1 MEHIRKVIEIAEK
14 LELKNI
20 VSELEKIDFRS
31 KQSDAKIVIPLVGE
45 FSSGKTTLINA
56 LTDSKKL
63 ETATEPTTATIY
75 DIHFGC
81 ERCYAEVITE
91 CDEKRVIEDI
101 ADLKNKELI
110 NSKVVTVFDTST
122 KVSSSTILVDT
133 PGLSSPDPKHKQ
145 TLVTFLPMADA
156 ILLVS
161 DVNQQVTRSLSDFV
175 STMEFSKKPIY
186 LVLTKCDTKTEQ
198 EVADAKKYIE
208 ENIKIP
214 VKNIVA
220 VSASENKLDELC
232 MLLQE
237 VQKTKTEIIRQVD
250 GQRYVN
256 CVKFMIEHIE
266 GLMKASGSDKELDDA
281 IFACQDDL
289 KKVER
294 AITRF
299 VESLQDEVKDL
310 ERSIQRKFE
319 DLVSSKLNDLAVSKS
334 SNYNAE
340 AISIIGNVTS
350 LMMNEYKNN
359 VKHILKN
366 KITEVRIPE
375 LDSDLR
381 NFENIDFSVVGISA
395 VDYDIDLNCM
405 GHEYDKI
412 IKTGLIVAAT
422 AAAVIVG
429 SSISESS
436 SEEEFSDGTIP
447 SIEESELEGY
457 GNEVDYDEISIID
470 SATDLGSIYASKKMM
485 DRMDDFSQ
493 TAQITSQTMQENVN
507 VRNNS
512 YSDKG
517 LLDTMIGKITDSLM
531 GKPQRVRAVSEYIDL
546 TLSPNFK
553 TGVESSSS
561 YIIDSV
567 KNSLVTEM
575 SGVLNQKKDALSK
588 LKIERREKTEEFNL
602 KIKMLKEYKSFLLT
616 I

>member
-45 FSSGKTTLINA
+45 FASGKTALINA

-81 ERCYAEVITE
+81 ERSYAEVITE

-198 EVADAKKYIE
+198 EVEDAKKYIE

-294 AITRF
+294 SINRF
-299 VESLQDEVKDL
+299 IETVKSDVEDL
-310 ERSIQRKFE
+310 ERNIHRKFE
-319 DLVSSKLNDLAVSKS
+319 DFVSSRLNNLAVSKS

-340 AISIIGNVTS
+340 AISIISNSTS
-350 LMMNEYKNN
+350 LFLNEYKSGIGDLIRD
-359 VKHILKN
+359 KIKN
-366 KITEVRIPE
+366 LQISEQKLE
-375 LDSDLR
+375 LGGV
-381 NFENIDFSVVGISA
+381 ENIDLSSFQIS
-395 VDYDIDLNCM
+395 DFNCDIDLNSM
-405 GHEYDKI
+405 GHEYDKY

-422 AAAVIVG
+422 VAVVATAGSASAAAVPAGTTAVASAGTAGVATAVDVLDTVTDVG
-429 SSISESS
+429 SIVSNSRTVDRINDYANTAMTAARTVQNIGSEMC
-436 SEEEFSDGTIP
+436 EE
-447 SIEESELEGY
+447 
-457 GNEVDYDEISIID
+457 
-470 SATDLGSIYASKKMM
+470 
-485 DRMDDFSQ
+485 
-493 TAQITSQTMQENVN
+493 
-507 VRNNS
+507 
-512 YSDKG
+512 KG
-517 LLDTMIGKITDSLM
+517 LLDSLIGTITDDAM
-531 GKPQRVRAVSEYIDL
+531 GKPQRVRAVRNYVDM
-546 TLSPNFK
+546 TLAPKFK
-553 TGVESSSS
+553 SSLQVVSS
-561 YIIDSV
+561 DIIKSIRNALLADTSD
-567 KNSLVTEM
+567 
-575 SGVLNQKKDALSK
+575 VLEQKREALSK
-588 LKIERREKTEEFNL
+588 LKLEKEEKKDAFNQKIETL
-602 KIKMLKEYKSFLLT
+602 KDYKSFLLT

>member
-198 EVADAKKYIE
+198 EVEDAKKYIE

-232 MLLQE
+232 VLLQE

-294 AITRF
+294 SINRF
-299 VESLQDEVKDL
+299 IETVKSDVEDL
-310 ERSIQRKFE
+310 ERNIHRKFE
-319 DLVSSKLNDLAVSKS
+319 DFVSSRLNNLAVSKS

-340 AISIIGNVTS
+340 AISIISSSTS
-350 LMMNEYKNN
+350 LFLNEYKSGIGDL
-359 VKHILKN
+359 VRDKIKN
-366 KITEVRIPE
+366 LQISEQKLE
-375 LDSDLR
+375 LGGV
-381 NFENIDFSVVGISA
+381 ENIDLSSFQISD
-395 VDYDIDLNCM
+395 VNCDIDLNSM
-405 GHEYDKI
+405 GHEYDKY

-422 AAAVIVG
+422 VAVVATAGSASAAAVPAGTTAVASAGTAGVVTAVDVLDTVTDVG
-429 SSISESS
+429 SIVSNSRTVDKIKDYANTAMTAARTVQNIGSEMC
-436 SEEEFSDGTIP
+436 EE
-447 SIEESELEGY
+447 
-457 GNEVDYDEISIID
+457 
-470 SATDLGSIYASKKMM
+470 
-485 DRMDDFSQ
+485 
-493 TAQITSQTMQENVN
+493 
-507 VRNNS
+507 
-512 YSDKG
+512 KG
-517 LLDTMIGKITDSLM
+517 LLDSLIGSITDDAM
-531 GKPQRVRAVSEYIDL
+531 GKPQRVRAVRNYVDM
-546 TLSPNFK
+546 TLAPKFK
-553 TGVESSSS
+553 SSLQVVSS
-561 YIIDSV
+561 DIIKSIRNALLADTS
-567 KNSLVTEM
+567 N
-575 SGVLNQKKDALSK
+575 VLEQKKEALSK
-588 LKIERREKTEEFNL
+588 LKLEKEEKKDAFNQKIETL
-602 KIKMLKEYKSFLLT
+602 KDYKSFLLT